1 MFKTHLSTICLIMF
15 NNDSNLFIILYGEIK
30 FVSMNLR
37 VYFENICFHMQILLL
52 LWGSQLLI
60 RRKNEFASVRNK
72 FNLIEG

>member
-30 FVSMNLR
+30 FVSVNLR